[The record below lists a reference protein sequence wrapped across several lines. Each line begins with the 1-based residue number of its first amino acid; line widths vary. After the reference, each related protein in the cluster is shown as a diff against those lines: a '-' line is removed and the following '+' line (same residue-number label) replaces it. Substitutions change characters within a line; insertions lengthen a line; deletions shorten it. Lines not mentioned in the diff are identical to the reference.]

1 MTNHADIP
9 SKERSSINLSVWII
23 AGLLAVL
30 AFIAV
35 GNVIEEEDAK
45 TRRSQELVHQM
56 EQDRENL
63 QDDLYNEMTH
73 K

>member
-1 MTNHADIP
+1 MSDRNE
-9 SKERSSINLSVWII
+9 SSNEKSSINLAVWII
-23 AGLLAVL
+23 AGLLTVL
-30 AFIAV
+30 AVIAV

>member
-1 MTNHADIP
+1 MSDRNE
-9 SKERSSINLSVWII
+9 SSNEKSSINLAVWII
-23 AGLLAVL
+23 AGLLAIL

-35 GNVIEEEDAK
+35 GNVIEEENAK

-56 EQDRENL
+56 EQDQEEL
-63 QDDLYNEMTH
+63 QNDLYNEMTH